1 MFKKITTII
10 AILWIIPTI
19 VFAADTYIVQKNDS
33 LWKIAVKYQIGVS
46 EIIQANPQFKNPNLI
61 YPGDKVYVPNIDEL
75 KAIEREVIHL
85 TNVKRQQN
93 GLPPLYENWELS
105 RCARYKSNDMAAK
118 GYFSHQS
125 PTYGSPFDMMKHFG
139 ISYRSAGE
147 NIAKGQQ
154 TAAAVVESW
163 YNSPGHRANMLSR
176 SFNQIG
182 VGYNATQKVWT
193 QMFIQK

>member
-1 MFKKITTII
+1 MYKKISTIV

-33 LWKIAVKYQIGVS
+33 LWKISVKYQIGVS

>member
-1 MFKKITTII
+1 MTII
-10 AILWIIPTI
+10 AILWMIPTI
-19 VFAADTYIVQKNDS
+19 VFATDTYIVQKNDS
-33 LWKIAVKYQIGVS
+33 LWKIAVRYQMGVS
-46 EIIQANPQFKNPNLI
+46 EIIQANPQFKNPDLI
-61 YPGDKVYVPNIDEL
+61 YPGEKVFVPNIDDL
-75 KAIEREVIHL
+75 KAVEREVIRL

-125 PTYGSPFDMMKHFG
+125 PTYGSPFDMMKQFG
-139 ISYRSAGE
+139 ITYRSAGE

-154 TAAAVVESW
+154 SAAAVVESW
-163 YNSPGHRANMLSR
+163 YNSPGHRANMLSN

>member
-1 MFKKITTII
+1 MYKKITTMI
-10 AILWIIPTI
+10 AVLWLLPTV

-46 EIIQANPQFKNPNLI
+46 EIIKSNPQFKNPNLI

-75 KAIEREVIHL
+75 KAVEREVIRL

-93 GLPPLYENWELS
+93 GLSPMYENWELS

-139 ISYRSAGE
+139 ISYQSAGE

-163 YNSPGHRANMLSR
+163 YNSPGHKANMLSR

-182 VGYNATQKVWT
+182 VGYNASQKVWT